1 MGSAT
6 SDASTRLIAHKWANA
21 LIPDA
26 EPNGNFDRKIGPGLS
41 RVFAR
46 WLLKTSKV
54 RKGGLWVG
62 GDLRLYEDRLG
73 FESNRWNS
81 EIQTGTLSFVIML
94 GTISDVT
101 RRFGVITGIID
112 ISHGGK
118 RTSVRCYGATTFAE
132 LLKAAVLRCR

>member
-1 MGSAT
+1 
-6 SDASTRLIAHKWANA
+6 
-21 LIPDA
+21 
-26 EPNGNFDRKIGPGLS
+26 
-41 RVFAR
+41 
-46 WLLKTSKV
+46 
-54 RKGGLWVG
+54 
-62 GDLRLYEDRLG
+62 
-73 FESNRWNS
+73 
-81 EIQTGTLSFVIML
+81 ML